1 MWNTIIVQP
10 LTNLLV
16 LITMLVKNF
25 GIAIILFTI
34 LIKLITH
41 PLTAAQLKSSQA
53 MQKMQSDPRY
63 KKLAEKYKDDRQM
76 LAQEQMKLQQEMGVS
91 PFGSCLPTLIQLP
104 IIFGLYQAIM
114 KAMASTPFELRI
126 LKDLLYPFIDPTKVL
141 PISNRF
147 LWMDLGQPE
156 RLNVFGVGIPVLAII
171 VVGSQYLLTKVMETP
186 NASQDDQAAAMT
198 RSMSLTMPLMMGWMA
213 FQFSAGLALYFVVS
227 NIITIVQYSIQG
239 RTDWSKIL
247 PFIKKPKTTAE
258 VSPVANVKPTV
269 SVKPAK
275 PESASPYI
283 DVPDDDDEEDE
294 FDSVEK
300 IKTVKPSARSA
311 TKQLRPKRKK

>member
-34 LIKLITH
+34 IIKLVTH
-41 PLTAAQLKSSQA
+41 PLTAAQVKSTHA
-53 MQKMQSDPRY
+53 MQKLQGDPRY
-63 KKLAEKYKDDRQM
+63 KKLAEKYKGDKQM
-76 LAQEQMKLQQEMGVS
+76 LAQEQMKLQKELGVS

-114 KAMASTPFELRI
+114 KAMASTPFEI
-126 LKDLLYPFIDPTKVL
+126 KALKDLLYPFINPANVL
-141 PISNRF
+141 PINNRF

-156 RLNVFGVGIPVLAII
+156 RLNVFGIPIPVLAII
-171 VVGSQYLLTKVMETP
+171 VVISQYLLSKVMEAP
-186 NASQDDQAAAMT
+186 SAGQDDQAASMT
-198 RSMSLTMPLMMGWMA
+198 KSMGMMMPLMMGWMA
-213 FQFSAGLALYFVVS
+213 FQFSAGLALYFVVT
-227 NIITIVQYSIQG
+227 NIITTVQYSVQG

-247 PFIKKPKTTAE
+247 PFIKKSQPTTPG
-258 VSPVANVKPTV
+258 VVDVKSTPVTKK
-269 SVKPAK
+269 SD
-275 PESASPYI
+275 SSQYI
-283 DVPDDDDEEDE
+283 EVPDDDEDDEDLAVTPVK
-294 FDSVEK
+294 SN
-300 IKTVKPSARSA
+300 KPSARSA

>member
-16 LITMLVKNF
+16 LITMLMKNF

-34 LIKLITH
+34 LIKLITY
-41 PLTAAQLKSSQA
+41 PLTIAQLKSSQA

-114 KAMASTPFELRI
+114 KAMASTPFELKV
-126 LKDLLYPFIDPTKVL
+126 LKDLLYPFIDPTKVM
-141 PISNRF
+141 PINNRF

-171 VVGSQYLLTKVMETP
+171 VVISQYLLSKVMETP
-186 NASQDDQAAAMT
+186 SMGQDDQAAAMT

-213 FQFSAGLALYFVVS
+213 FQFSAGLALYFVVP
-227 NIITIVQYSIQG
+227 NIITTIQYSIQG

-247 PFIKKPKTTAE
+247 PFIKKSKATPEA
-258 VSPVANVKPTV
+258 PAIINVKPSAPAK
-269 SVKPAK
+269 SVKS
-275 PESASPYI
+275 ESASPYI
-283 DVPDDDDEEDE
+283 EVPDDDDEEE
-294 FDSVEK
+294 FDKVDRPK
-300 IKTVKPSARSA
+300 AVKPSARSA

>member
-34 LIKLITH
+34 IIKLVTH
-41 PLTAAQLKSSQA
+41 PLTAAQVKSTHA
-53 MQKMQSDPRY
+53 MQKLQGDPRY
-63 KKLAEKYKDDRQM
+63 KKLAEKYKDDKQM
-76 LAQEQMKLQQEMGVS
+76 LAQEQMKLQKELGVS

-114 KAMASTPFELRI
+114 KAMASTPFEI
-126 LKDLLYPFIDPTKVL
+126 KALKDLLYPFINPANVL
-141 PISNRF
+141 PINNRF

-156 RLNVFGVGIPVLAII
+156 RLNVFGIPIPVLAII
-171 VVGSQYLLTKVMETP
+171 VVISQYLLSKVMEAP
-186 NASQDDQAAAMT
+186 SAGQDDQAASMT
-198 RSMSLTMPLMMGWMA
+198 KSMGMMMPLMMGWMA
-213 FQFSAGLALYFVVS
+213 FQFSAGLALYFVVT
-227 NIITIVQYSIQG
+227 NIITTVQYSVQG

-247 PFIKKPKTTAE
+247 PFIKKSQPTTPG
-258 VSPVANVKPTV
+258 VVDVKSTPVTKK
-269 SVKPAK
+269 SD
-275 PESASPYI
+275 SSQYI
-283 DVPDDDDEEDE
+283 EVPDDDEDDE
-294 FDSVEK
+294 DSAVAPVK
-300 IKTVKPSARSA
+300 SNKPSARSA